1 MTSPLR
7 ERFRQD
13 LQLAGLSERTQEAYV
28 CAVAKLARHVGKSPA
43 EASDEELREFF
54 LDLATVKGASP
65 SAMRIALCGIRFFV
79 EKTLGRP
86 WTKLEFVRPP
96 KEHKLPAV
104 LSIEEV
110 QRVLAG
116 VVLLR
121 FRVCLF
127 VIYALGLRLGE
138 GLDLQVQ
145 DIDGDRGL
153 LHVRCGKGRRD
164 RYVPLPAT
172 TLEKLRSFWRTH
184 RNPVFLF
191 PAPERGAVAMPR
203 ASRPM
208 NRTGVQTAF
217 ASAVREAGI
226 HKRVSV
232 HTLRHSWATHML
244 EAGINL
250 RVIQLCLG
258 HRSPETTAVY
268 THLTKPSTD
277 AIARAMEEIAAKVL

>member
-7 ERFRQD
+7 ERLRQD
-13 LQLAGLSERTQEAYV
+13 LQLAGLSESTQEAYV
-28 CAVAKLARHVGKSPA
+28 GAVVKLARYLGRSPD
-43 EASDEELREFF
+43 EASDEDLREFF
-54 LDLATVKGASP
+54 LDLRTVKEASP
-65 SAMRIALCGIRFFV
+65 SAMRIALCGIRFFF
-79 EKTLGRP
+79 EKTLSRP

-96 KEHKLPAV
+96 KEHRLPAV
-104 LSIEEV
+104 LSVEEV
-110 QRVLAG
+110 RSVLAG

-127 VIYALGLRLGE
+127 VIYSLGLRLGE
-138 GLDLQVQ
+138 GLGLRVQ
-145 DIDGDRGL
+145 DVDGDRGL

-164 RYVPLPAT
+164 RYVPLPPRP
-172 TLEKLRSFWRTH
+172 LEELRSFWRTH

-191 PAPERGAVAMPR
+191 PAPERGAVAMPH

-208 NRTGVQTAF
+208 NRTGVQSAF
-217 ASAVREAGI
+217 ASAVRKAGI
-226 HKRVSV
+226 HKRASV
-232 HTLRHSWATHML
+232 HTLRHSWATHMV

-277 AIARAMEEIAAKVL
+277 ALARAMEESAAKVL